1 MSMKFDVVI
10 PAANAAETLERAA
23 DSVLSSSVLGKLII
37 VVDDGD
43 VSFDAAQKVALKSLN
58 VRVFYSNAEGPGAA
72 RNRGLQECESE
83 WVAFLDAD
91 DEYAPGYLEALAK
104 LVEEHPELPM
114 VHTNVVRR
122 IEQENGFVKE
132 HDDHPLRFRFDHGDR
147 VVDMN
152 DEPHMVG
159 MSVAAAAF
167 NREALVKSKV
177 KFTKS
182 LPWSEDADFIVRF
195 LLAFARNGGKL
206 QVGMCASAVY
216 RYYVGNKESTSASAW
231 SNPNKYLLPFT
242 DVYLPWTYL
251 ARRGGGQTP
260 EWLQNVL
267 LYELF
272 WYVDAD
278 RQVFHDSRFIDKDT
292 LARCARLVQQ
302 VMASVSYET
311 VQKYALTKV
320 SLDRRMMLAAH
331 SAGAPSAPL
340 NGHVIAYAKKP
351 WQKDRKYTYFFTWE
365 TPVEEFPVAGQLMKP
380 KAARWVSHELFGVEM
395 VRERILWL
403 PASGV
408 EARLDRRHTE
418 VAPYAGLPKLPTPS
432 SEQAPQAILVTS
444 AQPVVQQT
452 AEPQE
457 GLFTRARKAFW
468 HMRNQPQE
476 SAPATRQVPVVKQH
490 QLVDIEPMGERVW
503 FYMDRAH
510 RAGDNA
516 EVFYRYAASRVEGV
530 KHMFALSS
538 TSPDW
543 SRLEKE
549 GFNLVDADDQQALLD
564 AIHMSSDLL
573 LSDISDEVLA
583 PLAGVIQ
590 PNQRVVF
597 LQHGVTRKQVW
608 RWMNARR
615 IDALVT
621 STTAES
627 LTFVGDGSHYTLS
640 APEIWQTGMPRLES
654 LVEKRAAES
663 RRDVLLIAPTWVPEL
678 RDTSSRSALLK
689 WVNTWTT
696 DWLPEHLLAEGSAVK
711 PVFFVHPNMESILE
725 RFSVP
730 IPVEAVYGDGLQD
743 ALVRAVATVTDRS
756 SVADDGNV
764 IGVPS
769 FMVLPAKDADP
780 FKVREGYSA
789 PGFTLVES
797 LDDLAPL
804 VQQVIDDPAE
814 AELPVAVRGQ
824 MCEMLVDRLL
834 AQ

>member
-1 MSMKFDVVI
+1 MSVKFDVVI
-10 PAANAAETLERAA
+10 PAANAADTLERAA
-23 DSVLSSSVLGKLII
+23 ASVLSSSVLGKLII

-43 VSFDAAQKVALKSLN
+43 VSFDAAQKVALQSLN
-58 VRVFYSNAEGPGAA
+58 VRVFYSNSEGPGAA

-91 DEYAPGYLEALAK
+91 DEYASGYLEALAE
-104 LVEEHPELPM
+104 LVEENPDLPM
-114 VHTNVVRR
+114 VHTNIVRR
-122 IEQENGFVKE
+122 TEHENGFVE
-132 HDDHPLRFRFDHGDR
+132 EQDNHPLRFRFDYGNR
-147 VVDMN
+147 VVDLD

-167 NREALVKSKV
+167 RREVLLNTKT
-177 KFTKS
+177 KFAET
-182 LPWSEDADFIVRF
+182 LGWSEDADFIVRF
-195 LLAFARNGGKL
+195 LLAVGRSNKPVR
-206 QVGMCASAVY
+206 VGMCANAVY
-216 RYYVGNKESTSASAW
+216 RYYVGNKESATASAW
-231 SNPNKYLLPFT
+231 SQPNKYLLPFT

-251 ARRGGGQTP
+251 ARRGGRSMP
-260 EWLQNVL
+260 AWLQNVL

-278 RQVFHDSRFIDKDT
+278 RQVFHDSQLIDKDT

-302 VMASVSYET
+302 VMAGVNFEA

-331 SAGAPSAPL
+331 TADAPSAPV
-340 NGHVIAYAKKP
+340 NGQIIAYSRKP
-351 WQKDRKYTYFFTWE
+351 WQKDRKYTYFFNWD
-365 TPVEEFPVAGQLMKP
+365 TPVEDFAVNGQPVKP
-380 KAARWVSHELFGVEM
+380 KSARWVSHELFGVEM
-395 VRERILWL
+395 VRERIVWL
-403 PASGV
+403 PAHGV
-408 EARLDRRHTE
+408 EARLDRRPAE
-418 VAPYAGLPKLPTPS
+418 VAPFVGFPKLPVPS
-432 SEQAPQAILVTS
+432 NEQAPQAISVQGS
-444 AQPVVQQT
+444 EPAAPEQPVV
-452 AEPQE
+452 EQE
-457 GLFTRARKAFW
+457 GLWTRARKAFW

-476 SAPATRQVPVVKQH
+476 ASPATRQTPVVRQS
-490 QLVDIEPMGERVW
+490 QLVDIEPMSERVW

-516 EVFYRYAASRVEGV
+516 EVFYRYASEQVEGV

-549 GFNLVDADDQQALLD
+549 GFNLVDADDQQAMLD

-583 PLAGVIQ
+583 PLLGVVL
-590 PNQRVVF
+590 PNQRIVF

-615 IDALVT
+615 VDALVT

-627 LTFVGDGSHYTLS
+627 MAIVGDGSHYTLS

-654 LVEKRAAES
+654 LVAKRAAEE

-689 WVNTWTT
+689 WVKKWTT
-696 DWLPEHLLAEGSAVK
+696 DWLPEGLLLEESVVK
-711 PVFFVHPNMESILE
+711 PVLFVHPNMESILE
-725 RFSVP
+725 RFGVQ

-743 ALVRAVATVTDRS
+743 VLVRAVATVTDRS
-756 SVADDGNV
+756 SIADEGNV

-769 FMVLPAKDADP
+769 FMVLPHDDADP
-780 FKVREGYSA
+780 LKVREGYSV

-797 LDDLAPL
+797 LDEVAKQVPL
-804 VQQVIDDPAE
+804 VVAQRESAE
-814 AELPVAVRGQ
+814 QPVALRGPV
-824 MCEMLVDRLL
+824 CEALADRLL
-834 AQ
+834 A